1 MMNTKYAPNVFNLPN
16 IADKIASYLDEYDVA
31 RVRMLLLID
40 DRATREV
47 VEERCAK
54 IRRTRQIV
62 VHELVTALDNVD
74 NVVGQRA
81 ATLLMHDF
89 MVALVEYALYVHLLG
104 PGLTRDIQRRFQ
116 TMWSNAYSFSD
127 PPMLFTQDDPTE
139 LSIAFPFVAHLLHPH
154 LSVLEI

>member
-1 MMNTKYAPNVFNLPN
+1 MNTKYAPNVFNVPN
-16 IADKIASYLDEYDVA
+16 IAEKIVSYLDEYDVA

-40 DRATREV
+40 NGEAREV
-47 VEERCAK
+47 VEEHCAK
-54 IRRTRQIV
+54 IRRTRRIV
-62 VHELVTALDNVD
+62 VYELVTALDNVD

-81 ATLLMHDF
+81 STLLLHDF

-104 PGLTRDIQRRFQ
+104 SRLVHDIQRRFDL
-116 TMWSNAYSFSD
+116 MWSNAYSFSA

-139 LSIAFPFVAHLLHPH
+139 LSITFPFVAHLLHPH

>member
-1 MMNTKYAPNVFNLPN
+1 MNTRYVPNVFNIPH
-16 IADKIASYLDEYDVA
+16 IADKIASYLDEYDVT

-40 DRATREV
+40 NSEARKV
-47 VEERCAK
+47 VEEKCTK
-54 IRRTRQIV
+54 IRRTRRIV

-81 ATLLMHDF
+81 STLLLHDF

-104 PGLTRDIQRRFQ
+104 SRLTRDIQRRFE
-116 TMWSNAYSFSD
+116 TMWSDAYSFSE
-127 PPMLFTQDDPTE
+127 PPILFTQDDPTE